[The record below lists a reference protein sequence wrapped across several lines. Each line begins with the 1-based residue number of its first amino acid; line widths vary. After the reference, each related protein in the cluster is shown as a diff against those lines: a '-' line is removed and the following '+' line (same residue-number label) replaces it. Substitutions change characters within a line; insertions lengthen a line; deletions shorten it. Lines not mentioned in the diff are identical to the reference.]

1 MSLVFA
7 LLFAALAIF
16 SLKDNF
22 RCSAFFMVAFPLLS
36 HFVSNGFAISDL
48 FSLFMA
54 FVFVMKTGYRKL
66 FDSTFP
72 MKFAL
77 FFYSISL
84 LVTNFCAPIENR
96 HTPTMIA
103 WISQSVV
110 FPCMV
115 WFFLK
120 KNSEKFIRCFVLSA
134 LVFGLIVSVYAL
146 FETVTGSNPFLDY
159 LSNTDYYKTVHLITE
174 IRYGVKRAQS
184 LFSMHTTLGG
194 CMLYVYAVLLVSI
207 CTGYLK
213 KSIPNIVILVLCLAT
228 IFLTGARSC
237 ILAGVVC
244 SLMFIRK
251 ISPSRL
257 IICGIL
263 MIPILVFMGTYLS
276 DLFGSFVNTEKVDGS
291 NSSMRLNQLLIAFSY
306 FEKSPIFGNGIG
318 FLYDVV
324 CSGFEEELYGAESL
338 WFNVIVDFG
347 VVGIIA
353 YLLLFISS
361 ALYSKKNGNGEVLFF
376 IASVF
381 IVFTLS
387 SIPNVNPQMV
397 VPFSL
402 VFNCMLNQKKKNE
415 SLNCNTNL

>member
-1 MSLVFA
+1 MSLFFA
-7 LLFAALAIF
+7 LIFVALAIL
-16 SLKDNF
+16 SYRDNI
-22 RCSAFFMVAFPLLS
+22 RCSAFFMVTAPLLS
-36 HFVSNGFAISDL
+36 HFVSNGFALSDL
-48 FSLFMA
+48 FSFFMT
-54 FVFVMKTGYRKL
+54 FVFLMKIGYKKL

-72 MKFAL
+72 LKFSL
-77 FFYSISL
+77 VFFTISL
-84 LVTNFCAPIENR
+84 LLANFCAPVENR
-96 HTPTMIA
+96 HTPTMFA
-103 WISQSVV
+103 WIVQGAV

-115 WFFLK
+115 WFFLR
-120 KNSEKFIRCFVLSA
+120 KNSEKFIRCFVSSA
-134 LVFGLIVSVYAL
+134 ITFGLIVSVYAL
-146 FETVTGSNPFLDY
+146 FETVTGSNPFLEY

-194 CMLYVYAVLLVSI
+194 CMLYVYAVLIVSI

-213 KSIPNIVILVLCLAT
+213 KTLPNIVVLVLCLVT

-251 ISPSRL
+251 ISPYRL
-257 IICGIL
+257 LYLCIFL
-263 MIPILVFMGTYLS
+263 VPIFVFIGSYLL
-276 DLFGSFVNTEKVDGS
+276 DLFGSFVNTEKVNGS
-291 NSSMRLNQLLIAFSY
+291 NSSMRFDQLLIALAY
-306 FEKSPIFGNGIG
+306 FEKSPIVGNGIA

-324 CSGFEEELYGAESL
+324 CSGFEAELYGAESL
-338 WFNVIVDFG
+338 WFSVMVDFG
-347 VVGIIA
+347 VVGIVA

-361 ALYSKKNGNGEVLFF
+361 VMYSKKKGNKEVLFF

-397 VPFSL
+397 VPFTL
-402 VFNCMLNQKKKNE
+402 VFNCMLNKRKNE
-415 SLNCNTNL
+415 SFNYHSSL